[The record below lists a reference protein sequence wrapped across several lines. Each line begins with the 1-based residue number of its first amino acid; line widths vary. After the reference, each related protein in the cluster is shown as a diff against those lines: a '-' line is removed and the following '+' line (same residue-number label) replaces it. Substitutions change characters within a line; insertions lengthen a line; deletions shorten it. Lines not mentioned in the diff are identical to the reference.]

1 MMDSRWKRAAKTNFF
16 RFWHET
22 VRCSEGRC
30 LLLPDCFTNNSR
42 PLPLPLGI
50 APSESLRAGNSID
63 LTSDSSSQMLPLT
76 PPFALASH
84 ASSNCGF
91 IPATLLEL
99 CMTQLGYTNELE
111 ESFECEYTDWRTSPL
126 LREQLAELDTV
137 ATCSC
142 SCAGSRSLCVG
153 TRVEL
158 DGASVPSAAHAA
170 DSWLLE
176 DALGLTPRDT
186 LVDTALGRASRA
198 AGAHFGAREALRV
211 LQALL
216 VFHRATGSLSSD
228 AQSKHV
234 SSPAARN
241 RRHVCSGNASLLAQ
255 HPACFRLVLLHLRC
269 TNIPNEGECVQGIT
283 IFNRVFNFFTSVV
296 YLLFLSVL
304 YLLRVQL
311 YKS

>member
-1 MMDSRWKRAAKTNFF
+1 MDSRWKRAAKTNFF

-30 LLLPDCFTNNSR
+30 LLLPDCFTTHNCR
-42 PLPLPLGI
+42 PLPLGI
-50 APSESLRAGNSID
+50 APSESMRAGNSID
-63 LTSDSSSQMLPLT
+63 LTSDSTSQMPQVPPPLA
-76 PPFALASH
+76 FAPH
-84 ASSNCGF
+84 ASSNSGST
-91 IPATLLEL
+91 PATLLHL
-99 CMTQLGYTNELE
+99 CMTQLGYTNERE
-111 ESFECEYTDWRTSPL
+111 ESVECKYTDWRTNPL

-142 SCAGSRSLCVG
+142 SCAGSRSLGVG
-153 TRVEL
+153 ARVEL
-158 DGASVPSAAHAA
+158 DGQSVPSAAHAA

-216 VFHRATGSLSSD
+216 VFHRATGSLLSD

-241 RRHVCSGNASLLAQ
+241 RRHVCSGNASLLSQ
-255 HPACFRLVLLHLRC
+255 HPACFRLVLLHYCDAR
-269 TNIPNEGECVQGIT
+269 
-283 IFNRVFNFFTSVV
+283 IFLMRGRESP
-296 YLLFLSVL
+296 L
-304 YLLRVQL
+304 
-311 YKS
+311 